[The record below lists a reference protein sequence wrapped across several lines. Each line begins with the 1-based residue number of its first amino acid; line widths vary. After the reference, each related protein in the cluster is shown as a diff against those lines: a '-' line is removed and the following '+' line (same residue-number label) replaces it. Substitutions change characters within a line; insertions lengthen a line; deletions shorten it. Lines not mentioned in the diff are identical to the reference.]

1 MLLDPHE
8 HMLEWEKHKYTV
20 YRNKCKVE
28 RDYWN
33 KYTKQTAMST
43 GKKTVNLDW
52 EDREAT
58 CKW

>member
-28 RDYWN
+28 EIIEINILSKLLWV
-33 KYTKQTAMST
+33 QE
-43 GKKTVNLDW
+43 KKTVNLDW

>member
-1 MLLDPHE
+1 MLLDPHK
-8 HMLEWEKHKYTV
+8 HMLEWEKQKYTV
-20 YRNKCKVE
+20 YRNKYKVE

-33 KYTKQTAMST
+33 KYTKLTAMST
-43 GKKTVNLDW
+43 RKNSYLDW